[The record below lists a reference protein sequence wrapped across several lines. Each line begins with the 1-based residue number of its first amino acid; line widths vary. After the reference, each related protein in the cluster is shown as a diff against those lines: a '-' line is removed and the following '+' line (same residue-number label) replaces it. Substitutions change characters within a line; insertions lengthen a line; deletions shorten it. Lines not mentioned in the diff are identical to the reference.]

1 MLHCRSVPYMT
12 LYKVCILH
20 VDWKSKMTGQSFN
33 IGPHGKMN
41 NNFSKKLD

>member
-1 MLHCRSVPYMT
+1 MT

-33 IGPHGKMN
+33 IGPHEKMN